1 MESQNELKETDT
13 NFIIQAWDSDIDVNF
28 SVILLDKNYIK
39 KKTKVL

>member
-13 NFIIQAWDSDIDVNF
+13 NFITQAWDSDIDVNF

-39 KKTKVL
+39 KKTKAL